1 MTTTK
6 FYLANMKAL
15 TTIAYVGAAAG
26 LAALGVT
33 MAKTNPNQAEYEEY
47 AVQRLAKY
55 LKADVCKKTTN
66 ILENLINLN
75 CEKLVD
81 SVNPQMQ
88 EILARTTER
97 QNYIIFSIYRTDL
110 KLNSWI
116 PSYRFETV
124 GALNQFYT
132 YTAQEQ

>member
-1 MTTTK
+1 
-6 FYLANMKAL
+6 MKAL

-33 MAKTNPNQAEYEEY
+33 MAKTNPSQAEYEEY

-55 LKADVCKKTTN
+55 LKTDVCKKTTN

-88 EILARTTER
+88 GILARTTER

>member
-1 MTTTK
+1 
-6 FYLANMKAL
+6 MKAL